1 MGTLEQVME
10 LKRKGFPEEAIVS
23 RLREQGISPKEITD
37 AFSQARIK
45 NAVSPGRDLEEDT
58 MEGMEPSIMIS
69 EETES
74 LPTEGTISDEDLMP
88 PPTPS
93 RFQQYAKRE
102 SAPIVKEMPEE
113 YSYSNSQESA
123 QYPAQ
128 TESPYEQYSE
138 SQYPAYDEP
147 QYFPQEYAPG
157 DYASSG
163 EYDSNYSSTGDIDT
177 IIEVA
182 ERVFFEKIK
191 PIQKQLEGLN
201 ELKALTQTK
210 VDSISDRLRKIESSI
225 DRLQA
230 EILEKVGSYG
240 GGLDSIKK
248 EMGMMQ
254 DSFGKI
260 VSALTHK
267 PEEKHSEHSMHHHTA
282 PSHSVKRKSSRRR

>member
-10 LKRKGFPEEAIVS
+10 LKRKGFPEEAIVN

-37 AFSQARIK
+37 AFSQAKIK
-45 NAVSPGRDLEEDT
+45 NAVSPGRDLEENT
-58 MEGMEPSIMIS
+58 MEGMEPSIMIP
-69 EETES
+69 EESES

-93 RFQQYAKRE
+93 KFQQYSRKEA
-102 SAPIVKEMPEE
+102 SPLVKEMPEE
-113 YSYSNSQESA
+113 HFYPNPQESS
-123 QYPAQ
+123 QYAD
-128 TESPYEQYSE
+128 SPYEPSEQYSE

-147 QYFPQEYAPG
+147 QYFPQEYSAG
-157 DYASSG
+157 DYAGSG
-163 EYDSNYSSTGDIDT
+163 EQDYSYSSTGDIDT

-191 PIQKQLEGLN
+191 PMQKQLEGLN

-260 VSALTHK
+260 VNVLAHK
-267 PEEKHSEHSMHHHTA
+267 AEEKPHRHSAPHPPHHHTL
-282 PSHSVKRKSSRRR
+282 KKKSSRRK

>member
-1 MGTLEQVME
+1 ME

-23 RLREQGISPKEITD
+23 RLREHGVSPKEITD
-37 AFSQARIK
+37 ALSQAKIK

-69 EETES
+69 EEAES

-102 SAPIVKEMPEE
+102 SAPVVKEMPEE
-113 YSYSNSQESA
+113 YSYSNSQGSA

-138 SQYPAYDEP
+138 SPYPAYDEP
-147 QYFPQEYAPG
+147 QYSPQEYASG
-157 DYASSG
+157 NYESSG
-163 EYDSNYSSTGDIDT
+163 EYDYSYSSAGDIDT

-260 VSALTHK
+260 VTVLSSKA
-267 PEEKHSEHSMHHHTA
+267 EEKSPEHSSHHPAH
-282 PSHSVKRKSSRRR
+282 HIVRKKSSRKK